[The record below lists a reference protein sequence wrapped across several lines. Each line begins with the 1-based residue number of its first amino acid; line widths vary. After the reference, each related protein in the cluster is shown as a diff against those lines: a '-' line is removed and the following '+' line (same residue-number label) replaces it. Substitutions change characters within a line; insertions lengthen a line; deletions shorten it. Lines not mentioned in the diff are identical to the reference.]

1 MKVHK
6 LLFLILVTLA
16 AFGQSAVAQ
25 DGKNMTLLGNYGR
38 GEGISKA
45 VFAAGSVVYYGL
57 GNKVQIASFSDP
69 KNPVKIGSVIVS
81 DIVEGLV
88 RTTINSTQYIVASG
102 GSKMWIIN
110 VQNPTT
116 PFLVSTVDASPGSVC
131 EGIATSGT
139 YAYIAGGNGGLK
151 IYDITTPAAPVFVSE
166 VTTLDYC
173 ESVIISSPYVY
184 IAANTTTDYSGKSY
198 IYDIST
204 PKTPVYKS
212 TIMGYG
218 GYHQYMNVRSGYA
231 YICDYNNGLQVI
243 NVTDVTKPTNVL
255 NIPLGHG
262 TGGITF
268 DGNYA
273 YVAVGDSGMYVYS
286 LANPA
291 SPVLTGKIKTP
302 GTAKA
307 VYYGAITVAGT
318 PTGHIYASNAGAAP
332 GVSAINV
339 STPAAPVTSAFLAA
353 FAAPTGI
360 AYTPFFTNGKA
371 YVAYGTAGLRIID
384 VTNSSNPVL
393 LGTAVLGG
401 DSRSVVA
408 SGNYAYVAARDSGVF
423 VVDVTTPSNP
433 VKIKT
438 IKTLSARGITIAG
451 TKVYVA
457 ASDSGMVVI
466 DITNPANASVV
477 AYTGKSVYGENVAVN
492 GNTAGMTD
500 YSQITFYDITNPA
513 APVKKGGTT
522 GSFRTGNEGFAISG
536 NFAYVPDGDSL
547 KIFSI
552 ANLSAPALVSKI
564 FTGGYGYMAAVAGN
578 YCYVASEV
586 TGVRAINIS
595 NPAAPVEAG
604 YYDGVP
610 QSRGV
615 TVSGKNIYVAEKAD
629 GLTIYSN
636 DLATYVRTESPLIP
650 EHIALSQNYPNPFN
664 PTTNI
669 KIELK
674 EKAFVSLEVFNSLG
688 QRVAVLLNGPMTA
701 GSFNIPFDASSLST
715 GVYLYRL
722 QANGV
727 VLARKMTL
735 IK

>member
-1 MKVHK
+1 
-6 LLFLILVTLA
+6 
-16 AFGQSAVAQ
+16 
-25 DGKNMTLLGNYGR
+25 
-38 GEGISKA
+38 
-45 VFAAGSVVYYGL
+45 
-57 GNKVQIASFSDP
+57 
-69 KNPVKIGSVIVS
+69 
-81 DIVEGLV
+81 
-88 RTTINSTQYIVASG
+88 
-102 GSKMWIIN
+102 
-110 VQNPTT
+110 
-116 PFLVSTVDASPGSVC
+116 
-131 EGIATSGT
+131 
-139 YAYIAGGNGGLK
+139 
-151 IYDITTPAAPVFVSE
+151 
-166 VTTLDYC
+166 
-173 ESVIISSPYVY
+173 
-184 IAANTTTDYSGKSY
+184 
-198 IYDIST
+198 
-204 PKTPVYKS
+204 
-212 TIMGYG
+212 
-218 GYHQYMNVRSGYA
+218 
-231 YICDYNNGLQVI
+231 
-243 NVTDVTKPTNVL
+243 
-255 NIPLGHG
+255 
-262 TGGITF
+262 
-268 DGNYA
+268 
-273 YVAVGDSGMYVYS
+273 
-286 LANPA
+286 
-291 SPVLTGKIKTP
+291 
-302 GTAKA
+302 
-307 VYYGAITVAGT
+307 
-318 PTGHIYASNAGAAP
+318 
-332 GVSAINV
+332 
-339 STPAAPVTSAFLAA
+339 
-353 FAAPTGI
+353 
-360 AYTPFFTNGKA
+360 
-371 YVAYGTAGLRIID
+371 
-384 VTNSSNPVL
+384 
-393 LGTAVLGG
+393 
-401 DSRSVVA
+401 
-408 SGNYAYVAARDSGVF
+408 
-423 VVDVTTPSNP
+423 
-433 VKIKT
+433 
-438 IKTLSARGITIAG
+438 
-451 TKVYVA
+451 
-457 ASDSGMVVI
+457 MVVI

-688 QRVAVLLNGPMTA
+688 QRVSVLLNGPMTA